1 MSDREVEPLEA
12 LRTAVTEFAGSQA
25 QGSVLVDVA
34 LVEWEQVVLRRGR
47 RRGASD
53 PVRRATDNF
62 SLSSG
67 LGLIEAAG
75 EYVRRDIW
83 EREETAMSDQIQRL
97 REVAEAAT
105 EGPWEHRFDEYGDD
119 WRLGG
124 SEGRLIHTVGPREYS
139 HVALDSEYGPDAEH
153 IATFD
158 PPTVLE
164 LLVRLERAEAAVE
177 RVRAT

>member
-1 MSDREVEPLEA
+1 
-12 LRTAVTEFAGSQA
+12 
-25 QGSVLVDVA
+25 
-34 LVEWEQVVLRRGR
+34 
-47 RRGASD
+47 
-53 PVRRATDNF
+53 
-62 SLSSG
+62 
-67 LGLIEAAG
+67 
-75 EYVRRDIW
+75 
-83 EREETAMSDQIQRL
+83 MSDQIQRL

-119 WRLGG
+119 WLLGG

-164 LLVRLERAEAAVE
+164 LLDRLERAEAAVE
-177 RVRAT
+177 RVRATLTHIEERAAQSLSRTFGGAPFPAIVDPSTIRNALDGGER

>member
-1 MSDREVEPLEA
+1 
-12 LRTAVTEFAGSQA
+12 
-25 QGSVLVDVA
+25 
-34 LVEWEQVVLRRGR
+34 
-47 RRGASD
+47 
-53 PVRRATDNF
+53 
-62 SLSSG
+62 
-67 LGLIEAAG
+67 
-75 EYVRRDIW
+75 
-83 EREETAMSDQIQRL
+83 MSDQIQRL

-139 HVALDSEYGPDAEH
+139 HVALDSEYGPEAEH

-164 LLVRLERAEAAVE
+164 LLDRLERAEAAVE
-177 RVRAT
+177 RVRVWVEKWRDEVARRGQGHSLFTLGVVCILDHALDGGER

>member
-1 MSDREVEPLEA
+1 
-12 LRTAVTEFAGSQA
+12 
-25 QGSVLVDVA
+25 
-34 LVEWEQVVLRRGR
+34 
-47 RRGASD
+47 
-53 PVRRATDNF
+53 
-62 SLSSG
+62 
-67 LGLIEAAG
+67 
-75 EYVRRDIW
+75 
-83 EREETAMSDQIQRL
+83 MSDQIQRL

-164 LLVRLERAEAAVE
+164 LLDRLERAEAAVE
-177 RVRAT
+177 RVREAMVEAFDELPARYTEAAHGRADAWRTVRNALDGGER